1 VNCLGLLAC
10 LALALALAAG
20 CASDPR
26 YQQGLEWVQWIEQEK
41 KRLEAEG
48 FPQYTGGG
56 ER

>member
-1 VNCLGLLAC
+1 VNGLRLAG
-10 LALALALAAG
+10 LALVLAVVAG
-20 CASDPR
+20 CTSDPR
-26 YQQGLEWVQWIEQEK
+26 YQQGLEWVQWNEAQK